1 MSAQYLWAIPFTALL
16 VFQSACTETPV
27 SLPLRSLERSGEVSF
42 ACVSTDGEG
51 AHINVC
57 PDFDGERRMLA
68 LVTQT
73 LRGEVAVVDLSAGS
87 VVDYDPSTP
96 GFNFIPVGENPGDIV
111 TTPGGVASFVGIGG
125 AGRAGIIALP
135 SSCLRRP
142 AQDLTA
148 WPACSLPK
156 APGQMRVLIDS
167 ADDQGRIRAS
177 CDVTPTTDA
186 ATPGNAIAASREVCP
201 ADLALEIVEPGR
213 RKLLVEIP
221 DLGGM
226 AVIDAQELLDRAPGS
241 FDPCSVERFL
251 PLEVQLPPG
260 DTLQPI
266 PDDLQAPGC
275 VAPEVNYG
283 PPANGFLPRPAGFEL
298 ADHKLYVADLAAPV
312 VHVID
317 AKDPCALTE
326 QPPLL
331 PVSFESQNRLVTSRK
346 VAVSPPT
353 RSGQRFLYSIDD
365 FEGSVMVFDVTPG
378 SVNRTPIVR
387 PGSPLL
393 PFEPADRI
401 AFSSPARDISFAL
414 RDAPITDPV
423 TGVGTVGTLCDP
435 DPDLD
440 LNAPGAKY
448 RTSLDYTR
456 GARPRQLRGVFGF
469 VALASGQVAVVDVE
483 DWDAA
488 CRRPVQANSDPAED
502 FRGCAA
508 DPSTP
513 SNYSIGPVEDG
524 KRTVSG
530 EASCRIVQQHRARS
544 GSIVD
549 SNNAV
554 GTRAPAIRS
563 FPRLRAP
570 AGSNMAPGLTPESR
584 PNPKLLAVDFAA
596 PGGGSEPAEIFIST
610 NLYQR
615 GSSNAANDLVLEPA
629 EAERLSLTLMRRQP
643 RAFAEEDVLVE
654 YEGVLS
660 AERPAGF
667 LQIGAPGADSVLRD
681 VDGGFCN
688 RGVEDEALAT
698 EVAAELGVAANKRAA
713 YAARHADYVQI
724 TSELR
729 GESDRYWT
737 DGAGKGCRG
746 TTTGKAA
753 YFGCRQAF
761 GNAETPLDRRDFR
774 IVAAYQNELIV
785 EPRGATS
792 SAGRQEVLDDLAC
805 CFGGSALRYKL
816 RAGHQWIVRGERSGF
831 RHNVVAD
838 PDLRCIRDCNP
849 RRSLLRSRILEVSN
863 SACTGSEC
871 GIGPSTKADVAC
883 VVGSDSALSPGG
895 AGAECIF
902 ENLLYR
908 FAIYRGNQPSVRD
921 MAFSYQLI
929 GGFSPLVANLAAQTA
944 AVSPQSMTF
953 VPQLGQL
960 AVVDGAAEGLVLVS
974 LDTVGISRLFF

>member
-1 MSAQYLWAIPFTALL
+1 MTLRPLWFLPVALFL
-16 VFQSACTETPV
+16 AAQSACTETPV

-42 ACVSTDGEG
+42 ACVSTDGQG

-96 GFNFIPVGENPGDIV
+96 GFNFIPVGENPVDIV

-125 AGRAGIIALP
+125 TGRAGIVGLP
-135 SSCLRRP
+135 STCLRRP
-142 AQDLTA
+142 AQDLTT

-156 APGQMRVLIDS
+156 APGQMHVLVDR

-177 CDVTPTTDA
+177 CDTAPTPDA
-186 ATPGNAIAASREVCP
+186 ATAGTAIAASREVCP
-201 ADLALEIVEPGR
+201 ADLALEVVEPGR

-221 DLGGM
+221 DLGGI
-226 AVIDAQELLDRAPGS
+226 AVIDAQELLDRPPGS

-251 PLEVQLPPG
+251 PLDVQLPAG
-260 DTLQPI
+260 DTLQPV
-266 PDDLQAPGC
+266 PPDLQAPGC

-283 PPANGFLPRPAGFEL
+283 PPANGFLPRPSGFEV
-298 ADHKLYVADLAAPV
+298 ADDKLYVADLAAPV

-317 AKDPCALTE
+317 AKDPCTLSE
-326 QPPLL
+326 LPPLL
-331 PVSFESQNRLVTSRK
+331 PVSFESRNRVVTTRK

-353 RSGQRFLYSIDD
+353 REGRRFLYSIDD
-365 FEGSVMVFDVTPG
+365 FEGSVMIFDVTPG
-378 SVNRTPIVR
+378 NADRTPIVR

-401 AFSSPARDISFAL
+401 SFSSPARDISFAL
-414 RDAPITDPV
+414 RDAPITDPQ

-435 DPDLD
+435 DPELD
-440 LNAPGAKY
+440 LSSPAAKY
-448 RTSLDYTR
+448 RTTLDYTR

-469 VALASGQVAVVDVE
+469 VALASGQIAVVDVE

-488 CRRPVQANSDPAED
+488 CRRPVRANSDPAED
-502 FRGCAA
+502 FRGCAG
-508 DPSTP
+508 DPKSPESYTLP
-513 SNYSIGPVEDG
+513 GDDNP
-524 KRTVSG
+524 TVSV
-530 EASCRIVQQHRARS
+530 EASCRVVEAHRARS
-544 GSIVD
+544 GSFVV
-549 SNNAV
+549 SNNQLGA
-554 GTRAPAIRS
+554 RAPGIRS
-563 FPRLRAP
+563 LPRLRAAEGGNLP
-570 AGSNMAPGLTPESR
+570 TDQSEEGKQ
-584 PNPKLLAVDFAA
+584 NPKLLAVDFAA
-596 PGGGSEPAEIFIST
+596 PGGGAEPAELYVST

-615 GSSNAANDLVLEPA
+615 GSPNAATELVIEPA
-629 EAERLSLTLMRRQP
+629 SADDLSLSLMRRQP

-654 YEGVLS
+654 YEGLLS

-667 LQIGAPGADSVLRD
+667 LQIGAPGAATVLRD
-681 VDGGFCN
+681 ADGSFCN
-688 RGVEDEALAT
+688 RGIEDAALAA
-698 EVAAELGVAANKRAA
+698 EVAADMGVAANKRAA
-713 YAARHADYVQI
+713 YSARHADYVQI

-729 GESDRYWT
+729 AEDDRYWT
-737 DGAGKGCRG
+737 DGAGKSCGG
-746 TTTGKAA
+746 ASGKAA
-753 YFGCRQAF
+753 FLGCRTDF
-761 GNAETPLDRRDFR
+761 GTSDTPSDLRDFR
-774 IVAAYQNELIV
+774 VTEARQNELTV
-785 EPRGATS
+785 EPRNAKN
-792 SAGRQEVLDDLAC
+792 AADRQSVLDRLAC
-805 CFGGSALRYKL
+805 CFGGSALRYRL
-816 RAGHQWIVRGERSGF
+816 RAGHQWIVRGGRSGF

-838 PDLRCIRDCNP
+838 ADLRCIRDCNP
-849 RRSLLRSRILEVSN
+849 RRSLLRSRILEVS
-863 SACTGSEC
+863 SSSCKGPDC
-871 GIGPSTKADVAC
+871 GIGSASSADVAC
-883 VVGSDSALSPGG
+883 VVSGEKALAPGG

-908 FAIYRGNQPSVRD
+908 FAIYRGTAPTERD
-921 MAFSYQLI
+921 MAFSFQLI
-929 GGFSPLVANLAAQTA
+929 GGFTPLVANLAAQTA